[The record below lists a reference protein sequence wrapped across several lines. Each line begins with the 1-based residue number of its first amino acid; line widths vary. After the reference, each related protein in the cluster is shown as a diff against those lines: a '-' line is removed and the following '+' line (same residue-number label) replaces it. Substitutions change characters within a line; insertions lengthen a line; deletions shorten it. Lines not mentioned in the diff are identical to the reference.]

1 MEIKYYSTLYV
12 ADTQTIIDRISFYL
26 ESDNFEIAVSDST
39 NVIFEVSLTKDEF
52 LKVDV
57 AMNTIGYIRY

>member
-1 MEIKYYSTLYV
+1 MEIKYYSTSYT
-12 ADTQTIIDRISFYL
+12 ADSQTIKDRISFYL
-26 ESDNFEIAVSDST
+26 ESDNFEIIVSDST
-39 NVIFEVSLTKDEF
+39 NVIFEVPLTKDEF

>member
-1 MEIKYYSTLYV
+1 MEIKYYATSYT
-12 ADTQTIIDRISFYL
+12 ADAQTIKDRISFYL
-26 ESDNFEIAVSDST
+26 ERNNFEITVSDST